1 MADFTKKA
9 IRNAFVKL
17 LNEKP
22 LKQIS
27 VRDIVEECGINRN
40 TFYYHFQDIPSLV
53 EAIIQ
58 DDADR
63 LISQFPKIS
72 SIEECLNAM
81 ITFSLQNRKAVLH
94 IYRSVNRDIYEQ
106 YQWRVCEYAA
116 GVYLDEILGEKSLSE
131 NDRTIMIEYIKCISF
146 GLVIDWLDHGMRDD
160 IHDFI
165 HRICE
170 LKEGD
175 LERMIERCIQDS
187 AVPS

>member
-53 EAIIQ
+53 ESIIQ

-72 SIEECLNAM
+72 SIEACLDAM
-81 ITFSLQNRKAVLH
+81 VSFSLKNRKAVLH

-116 GVYLDEILGEKSLSE
+116 TIYLDEILAGKTMSDH
-131 NDRTIMIEYIKCISF
+131 DREIIIEYIKCISF
-146 GLVIDWLDHGMRDD
+146 GMVIDWLDHGMQDD
-160 IHDFI
+160 ILDFI

-175 LERMIERCIQDS
+175 LKRMIERCIQD
-187 AVPS
+187 